1 MNYLIYS
8 LNQII
13 DKLYNFLFWNKD
25 KLIKFDMKY
34 KKKVSLNKY
43 KMNI

>member
-13 DKLYNFLFWNKD
+13 DKLYNFLFWQD